1 MGQPHRRSGCRA
13 EWRPIWPRSDRGA
26 GRAEEAESF
35 YRQAVDA
42 GHGGAMVNLGV
53 LLAETGR
60 AEEAEASFRQ
70 AADAGHSNAMV
81 NLGILLAKVGRA
93 EEAKASIRRAADGG
107 HTDAVNLGIL
117 G

>member
-1 MGQPHRRSGCRA
+1 
-13 EWRPIWPRSDRGA
+13 
-26 GRAEEAESF
+26 
-35 YRQAVDA
+35 
-42 GHGGAMVNLGV
+42 MVNLGV